1 MLGGFILGEL
11 DFLLVDFRL
20 EKNSFFLMLELKIR
34 VLVIKVYC
42 KARWLKVAVI
52 TCVESIVAIVT
63 FGHEWMG
70 GVVEVGR
77 RATKVVKVGLVH
89 D

>member
-1 MLGGFILGEL
+1 
-11 DFLLVDFRL
+11 
-20 EKNSFFLMLELKIR
+20 
-34 VLVIKVYC
+34 
-42 KARWLKVAVI
+42 VAVI